1 MHQLLSKIAELKLIG
16 PITLVLDNA
25 RYQRN
30 DEVTGVAT
38 RLNITLMFLP
48 SYAPNLAPPL
58 DAVIERLW
66 KFVKR
71 SSIYG
76 RYHPSFAD
84 FKAAIEQ
91 TLDQV
96 SNPHAADLA
105 SLMTLNF
112 QQFENVSLMVA

>member
-71 SSIYG
+71 SSIHG

-96 SNPHAADLA
+96 SNTHAADLA